1 MSLIDLALL
10 PLRIGR
16 RAADTVLKAV
26 TPEAR
31 SPQSELVVIGGMPEG
46 VPAAALRPEPEL
58 PAPESWPF
66 GEDFPRTCGTGRY
79 AGGAF
84 FWTDFLYDDHGATG
98 LLVDI
103 PTGGLVPPRGT
114 YVYPDG
120 PAARN
125 GADIFRVAIGLTD
138 THTWWRVDWNT
149 LIDASIPIALFTFDT
164 GAAPAATSDTDRTA
178 APTNDWPAGAGVTS
192 AGIDTALLISA
203 SGARLID
210 LTKESSTLVEHE
222 VDMLSRSFLAK
233 VPRAL
238 AEPEGTWTVRL
249 AAGLAN
255 DAGDGFA
262 DVPVGRGARPG
273 QPNVYNVAFRTH
285 QQEKA
290 HLNFWSDQA
299 QAAALSDGDV
309 TGFSVPLAWDQL
321 ADRATTEEP
330 IVRGTSTRWYV
341 SSIELGQGV
350 AKTNILSTDPQFL
363 GRVQPYSVCLPS
375 TYTPGRQL
383 PLTLLLHSLALGQNQ
398 FAAIDPRLLHQVCE
412 DRESVVVTPL
422 ARGPSCWYF
431 DEGELD
437 VWEVWARVAEQLGT
451 DPNRTVVS
459 GYSMGGY
466 AAYKLGLT
474 YPEVFAQAVVLA
486 GPPVCGVR
494 LLPDVDVPGDL
505 DFNSHCAREGDTWE
519 LLPNGR
525 WLPFV
530 IAHGVLDQFVPI
542 TSVLSQ
548 VLELDR
554 LGYRYR
560 FTVYP
565 FEDHVTWVLEDEFDD
580 PIAHMGTG
588 LRQPDPGHITYSW
601 YPELVRP
608 DLGLGPQQ
616 VWWLSKLTA
625 GPDLAGRRGAVAT
638 VDARS
643 YARPDPTRTI
653 RRRRGVEPDLDL
665 SPGLYTELLWR
676 TGSAVE
682 PMPFLT
688 LKLTGVAGI
697 TVDVARAGLA
707 SLDTSSIDISTDT
720 ETRVEL
726 AALPPDVAV
735 LLDGEP
741 AGADVRVPVGRH
753 TIALTA
759 ATVPSK
765 EVMAALL
772 RR

>member
-1 MSLIDLALL
+1 MSLLDLALL
-10 PLRIGR
+10 PIRVALGV
-16 RAADTVLKAV
+16 ADAVIKAV
-26 TPEAR
+26 TPEAPAPP
-31 SPQSELVVIGGMPEG
+31 SDLIVVNGMPEG
-46 VPAAALRPEPEL
+46 VPPAAVRPEPRL
-58 PAPESWPF
+58 PAPPEWPF
-66 GEDFPRTCGTGRY
+66 GEDFPRTCGTGRF
-79 AGGAF
+79 AGGAL

-98 LLVDI
+98 ILVDI

-114 YVYPDG
+114 YTYPDG

-149 LIDASIPIALFTFDT
+149 LLDPSVPIALFTFDT
-164 GAAPAATSDTDRTA
+164 DRGH
-178 APTNDWPAGAGVTS
+178 APTDEWPADAGITS
-192 AGIDTALLISA
+192 AGIDMALLISA
-203 SGARLID
+203 KHARLID
-210 LTKESSTLVEHE
+210 LTTDASIPVEHL
-222 VDMLSRSFLAK
+222 VDMQSRSFLARI
-233 VPRAL
+233 PRSRI
-238 AEPEGTWTVRL
+238 EPEGTWKVRL
-249 AAGLAN
+249 ASGLAN
-255 DAGDGFA
+255 DEGNGFA
-262 DVPVGRGARPG
+262 NVPAIRGALPG
-273 QPNVYNVAFRTH
+273 QPNVYNVAFRTQ

-290 HLNFWSDQA
+290 RLNFWSDEA

-309 TGFSVPLAWDQL
+309 TDFSLPVAWGQL
-321 ADRATTEEP
+321 ADRLTTDEP
-330 IVRGTSTRWYV
+330 VVRGTSTRWYV

-350 AKTNILSTDPQFL
+350 AETNIFSTDPQFL

-375 TYTPGRQL
+375 TYAPGRKL

-422 ARGPSCWYF
+422 ARGPSGWYF
-431 DEGELD
+431 DEAELD

-494 LLPDVDVPGDL
+494 LLPNVDIPGDL
-505 DFNSHCAREGDTWE
+505 DPTSHCAREGDTWE
-519 LLPNGR
+519 LLANGR

-542 TSVLSQ
+542 TSVLPQ

-565 FEDHVTWVLEDEFDD
+565 FEDHITWVLEDEFDD
-580 PIAHMGTG
+580 PISHMGTG
-588 LRQPDPGHITYSW
+588 LRQGDPGHITFSW

-608 DLGLGPQQ
+608 DLGIGPHRI
-616 VWWLSKLTA
+616 WWLS
-625 GPDLAGRRGAVAT
+625 DLAADPALARIRGAVAS

-653 RRRRGVEPDLDL
+653 RRRRGIEPDLDL
-665 SPGLYTELLWR
+665 SPGLYTELDWR
-676 TGSAVE
+676 TGSSVD
-682 PMPFLT
+682 PLPFLT
-688 LKLTGVAGI
+688 ITLNGVAHV

-707 SLDTSSIDISTDT
+707 DLAVSTINVSTDT
-720 ETRVEL
+720 PVRIRL
-726 AALPPDVAV
+726 AALPPDVAILV
-735 LLDGEP
+735 DGEP
-741 AGADVRVPVGRH
+741 TGPLVHVPVGRH
-753 TIALTA
+753 TITLTKA
-759 ATVPSK
+759 SVPSQ
-765 EVMAALL
+765 EVLAAIF
-772 RR
+772 RG